1 MTPTPQSRRVSVGL
15 QLAASTRQLLGEATR
30 NDPGLTHEFAVLSAV
45 ASGRD
50 QLLEHFQ
57 TPDGAT
63 PTSYLRRHPPAPP
76 RSTEHRVPFTVRL
89 AVDHLATIDDL
100 WRAGGAPSRAAYVDE
115 ALRLYLDE
123 SQSRPGPRRL
133 RRARRRR
140 WAATTWSGR
149 STSGCV
155 TWPAP
160 RTRARTSVSTAAA
173 GG

>member
-63 PTSYLRRHPPAPP
+63 PTSSLRRHPPAPP

-123 SQSRPGPRRL
+123 SQS
-133 RRARRRR
+133 
-140 WAATTWSGR
+140 
-149 STSGCV
+149 
-155 TWPAP
+155 
-160 RTRARTSVSTAAA
+160 
-173 GG
+173 